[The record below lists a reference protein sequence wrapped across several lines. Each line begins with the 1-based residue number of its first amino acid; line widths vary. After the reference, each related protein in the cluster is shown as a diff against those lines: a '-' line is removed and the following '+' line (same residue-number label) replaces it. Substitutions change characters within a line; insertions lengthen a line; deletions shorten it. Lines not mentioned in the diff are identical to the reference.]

1 MKLYADLPI
10 RRIRQISSDL
20 FVVGWVVLWAYVGWL
35 VHDVTMTLAAP
46 GRTLESAGTGFR
58 DRMNGAGDAVDDLPL
73 LDDRIAA
80 PFRSVSGVGDQLN
93 SAGSELIDA
102 VGKLAL
108 VLGWTTALIPILIVV
123 GLWSVLRIRF
133 IRQASAAQGLI
144 DDAADLDLFALRALA
159 RQPMPRLARISAD
172 PGGAWRRGEPDVIY
186 RLAVLELRDAGLH
199 PPK

>member
-1 MKLYADLPI
+1 M
-10 RRIRQISSDL
+10 
-20 FVVGWVVLWAYVGWL
+20 
-35 VHDVTMTLAAP
+35 
-46 GRTLESAGTGFR
+46 
-58 DRMNGAGDAVDDLPL
+58 
-73 LDDRIAA
+73 
-80 PFRSVSGVGDQLN
+80 
-93 SAGSELIDA
+93 
-102 VGKLAL
+102 
-108 VLGWTTALIPILIVV
+108 V

-199 PPK
+199 PPKLRT